1 MIAAVIGTA
10 ARIPASAMRMTI
22 GQRLYASI
30 WRSATMQPITSAQ
43 DRTPM
48 MVK

>member
-1 MIAAVIGTA
+1 MMAAVVGTA

-22 GQRLYASI
+22 GQRLNASI
-30 WRSATMQPITSAQ
+30 RRSATMKPITSAQ
-43 DRTPM
+43 ARTPV